1 MTAEKSAVTDKEKS
15 ATPANAG
22 NETDKKAADTK
33 SERDKSTSST
43 DSAQTLSNQA
53 TKPGDSQALQTAGA
67 KPKGD
72 VSPLLGRVEITENKE
87 AKQLNPAAIRKAA
100 DDIQE
105 ATFNR
110 AAWGWGWSKPNPE
123 KVRNILE
130 PMSEADRKRVEDLYA
145 KNNPGHTLRGD
156 LKGKLGAEDY
166 LKLESILNRKDNKSD
181 ESGQVRLALNKL
193 EEASARQDARSGV
206 ITWAVG
212 KVVPGIELM
221 NRYGD
226 SQDSIH
232 RTNAEADIRKS
243 IGALTS
249 TQIKELKET
258 YGQNYKDKDGRPID
272 LEKKLLSDP
281 NMSQATKAALQI
293 LFQGIDKRIGND
305 PEAVQNTLKLA
316 QIGLASKNI
325 DIFKDAMQTAPA
337 DARKQFEQNGGY
349 QQIEKAFSGDD
360 KAMAQTYAEQ
370 GSGNIAYLI
379 EGNNHWYHTNRD
391 EITRLVSTQ
400 ASEIDSRRYTTGK
413 QLSDKNK
420 PPANEEERKSLEF
433 YKKVHEGLTA
443 AGSPRE
449 VALWEHKLMKS
460 ATVITQALESHKE
473 ANFIG
478 YGKNTDRNKL
488 YSSVENMS
496 KDDWNRFKAN
506 PDAELLKFQKA
517 LDTFATGKDSSTLI
531 AMVKEKL
538 TVDDF
543 DKSRNLG
550 RRSVEQTYDDNKTS
564 AGPRIERIFTMTD
577 SERQDYKDNKGG
589 VRDRIDKAIESQTQ
603 PHSTER
609 FAAQRLLKEMMEDKK
624 PDSIDKALLSSM
636 KGENPTSTVKA
647 IEAAIKDNPSMQK
660 QPLSDNDLNAIRHLR
675 GALDKVVQ
683 KAGYGEQYIPTGEF
697 SYATIPGREEEFTQQ
712 LFKTGSMPLELKT
725 DLNRDN
731 QAARFNDILTAS
743 DADKARLLNPNPDAA
758 TKRFQ
763 DAVLGSKEDR
773 EILAFALKQGKL
785 TEADQFRAFVT
796 GKDKSP
802 EELKEML
809 SKMTPEQR
817 QDLANEYFTKYKTL
831 ISSDVIDKVPSQE
844 KFRFR
849 EMLAPTEAHVRQIVL
864 NAREERDKHSSP
876 ADALMSSMWDKSKLG
891 ADEAQAKLDKFVKE
905 HASEIDKLTPE
916 QRKLFFDSLTNY
928 QTALKNYVDSKGA
941 FAETLVDAAITVT
954 AVGGAFFTGG
964 TSLALLGA
972 IGVGGAAFR
981 VGAMKAIEGTDF
993 KDTPENVFRQA
1004 FKGFIAAELGFI
1016 GPQQLGLNGLTKV
1029 GGALAIRTGE
1039 NVVNKLAQTGIA
1051 STLFKGGSEATQ
1063 QLIAKE
1069 LAAVTRQAAI
1079 IGGKESEAIVQRIS
1093 AAALKDGIAPAERA
1107 IFEQAVRNEL
1117 REQVVSGL
1125 RNKLINEGESYLLN
1139 VTAATL
1145 GSVGAEAAATVVG
1158 LEDYQTFWDRA
1169 AGSAVAGLGG
1179 VTVFH
1184 FTFKGAAATFRGAKA
1199 IIGKDANGIFAGEG
1213 TMIRHTD
1220 GSTTEVKT
1228 GEQYRFKK
1236 GDQIVQD
1243 LNAIEKA
1250 PPRAAGEGEKARPV
1264 QQAERP
1270 VQQAERPVQQA
1281 ERPAKEAEPQSEKPA
1296 PREEQAPRE
1305 RIANEGD
1312 KVTPAKLD
1320 EAPKASRID
1329 TPDARPADAG
1339 RKEFI
1344 QEKFKHLTDAERVK
1358 AREAVI
1364 HDLKEVKASTAIK
1377 GADGKPLSAYEKLMA
1392 DPSMSPEQKGRV
1404 LDLLAD
1410 VREHYASYRTPDGKM
1425 LPDQEVNWIHTQG
1438 ELAKVIESAQANKL
1452 TGLETEN
1459 ALIASMFS
1467 DSAKFTETALTKAN
1481 FATHHLDGALAAAEA
1496 LERRGFPADRINA
1509 ITQAIREHQIAPPE
1523 FMGFIYHMT
1532 ISGTLKG
1539 KLAAGAIDQAKFDQ
1553 MKKVLD
1559 DMTVI
1564 GPDNLPRIKQIADV
1578 NNAPLVKNSKGE
1590 WEVAFTPEQR
1600 ELMNLTGN
1608 NHWFVPHD
1616 PRYLADGK
1624 TLDPEFQKLSP
1635 GEQADRISTY
1645 KSSRALIDGDG
1656 IDNYATVGGASK
1668 IVKIRGPETTF
1679 KDKTVWDS
1687 VQSVDTSFNDALK
1700 VMTPEGQRIAQ
1711 ASLAERNRILK
1722 NEETGIKAQMDDWL
1736 RSRGKDPSKD
1746 SIPFYNTELK
1756 YPETTPA
1763 DSARIKEL
1771 QGTKPANATEQVAI
1785 DAEIRSLK
1793 YKGMTEQQIADY
1805 EFAKQI
1811 RDQMTD
1817 FMRMGHRTDGSL
1829 PGRFESSVGARA
1841 EAPKNEA
1848 LHSSEASR
1856 IQKGEYRPRVTNPTE
1871 AEIAAV
1877 RQQIPQLG
1885 KEVSEDFSRAI
1896 TKVRDSW
1903 TDNLAP
1909 KVNRANELAPQVDA
1923 AHKQLQAEIA
1933 KVNATQAEITA
1944 AKADPNHPL
1953 NKQAKLH
1960 ESFNRW
1966 KTAADEHAAL
1976 NLEINTVTNARAQQ
1990 LQTAMDQFTAK
2001 HNLPPVKIAL
2011 SENMHASGG
2020 YTFGEGTITLPRTSL
2035 AEPGGAFNLNRVTF
2049 HEFSH
2054 AAGQDSLIVRDAMRK
2069 AAQEGRGADTDRV
2082 KALYKEA
2089 TGRDL
2094 QDQWLAT
2101 VKKSTDNKPSLTD
2114 AEIKR
2119 AGDLAKS
2126 VKESLTDVAGRS
2138 EELGNTARVLDSKLS
2153 DLRSNAD
2160 GKAVDRAFAEI
2171 LKNGSDNKLAAR
2183 MFGNTPPSDDL
2194 VKAARD
2200 WTLAREGKL
2209 DGPFDQDKARQL
2221 LIAHMEPELARVNA
2235 AHKDLIDRYSNNQL
2249 EREAYALSH
2258 QLDDPSRVAGR
2269 DTSEPS
2275 AIRHR
2280 QEIGNEAADRARVS
2294 PINEKLPE
2302 EIEQGRVN
2310 ALKIMD
2316 QKRPDI
2322 LVANKQ
2328 QVAETM
2334 RLRAKEGIGGK
2345 PGDAHQEDIYK
2356 TMVRRL
2362 DDLQKSGKVS
2372 RDWQI
2377 EPGMIGGAADNA
2389 KADFI
2394 MVNRRTGEI
2403 HILDATANEVKI
2415 NNENGKLS
2423 PLRERGIIPFDPK
2436 AFDMRA
2442 AASDVHS
2449 DVAMANLEKKIDD
2462 VLQDLSKTPSP
2473 LILGDTPFPPT
2484 HTRGTTESQIDDL
2497 KKFKTWL
2504 EKQNNPEL
2512 TAYAREVQAGIT
2524 YLENQAKTKVAS
2536 SVMNDNLAE
2545 TADRVNLR
2553 LALKKVR
2560 DQYTPPALRNQN
2572 QQPIKPPEQKTAVHI
2587 RNKNEAS
2594 IKDGDSNYQFD
2605 PEKVM
2610 KDSINRL
2617 TRRDQLLS
2625 QDELA
2630 KLRKLPGLKGKT
2642 DADIN
2647 KLVKEQ
2653 LYENNRMAGN
2663 RVGDSKHIVLVDDL
2677 AQTLRST
2684 DTARIT
2690 QPRVEATAPQAAKR
2704 AEVDLVIKYAT
2715 DAGAAPKDVDSLVS
2729 DSKAIWDA
2737 YELPKT
2743 LEAAQPKEVRDFFD
2757 IVIDEKA
2764 GSWSPAQKA
2773 LMEKLRT
2780 AYQNGDPAAA
2790 NFLAR
2795 VLR

>member
-1 MTAEKSAVTDKEKS
+1 MVVESGSHNFMTAEKSAVTDKEKS
-15 ATPANAG
+15 VTPANAG

-43 DSAQTLSNQA
+43 DSAQTLSNHA

-72 VSPLLGRVEITENKE
+72 VSPLLGKVEITENKE

-130 PMSEADRKRVEDLYA
+130 PMTEADRKRVEDLYA

-156 LKGKLGAEDY
+156 LKSKLGSEDY

-206 ITWAVG
+206 IIWAVG
-212 KVVPGIELM
+212 KVVPGIEMM

-232 RTNAEADIRKS
+232 RNNAEADIRKS

-249 TQIKELKET
+249 SQIKELKEA

-281 NMSQATKAALQI
+281 NMSQATKAALHI
-293 LFQGIDKRIGND
+293 LFQGIDKRTGND
-305 PEAVQNTLKLA
+305 PDAVQNTLKLA

-337 DARKQFEQNGGY
+337 EARKQFEQNGGY
-349 QQIEKAFSGDD
+349 QQIDKAFSGDD

-370 GSGNIAYLI
+370 GSGNLAYLI

-413 QLSDKNK
+413 ELNDKNK
-420 PPANEEERKSLEF
+420 LPTNEEERKSLEF
-433 YKKVHEGLTA
+433 YKKVNEGLKA

-449 VALWEHKLMKS
+449 VALWENKLMKS

-543 DKSRNLG
+543 EKSRNLG

-564 AGPRIERIFTMTD
+564 AGPRIERIFTMTA

-603 PHSTER
+603 PNSTER
-609 FAAQRLLKEMMEDKK
+609 FAAQRLLKEMMDGKK
-624 PDSIDKALLSSM
+624 TDSIDKALLSAL

-647 IEAAIKDNPSMQK
+647 IETAIKENPSLLK
-660 QPLSDNDLNAIRHLR
+660 QPLSDSDKNSMSHLR
-675 GALDKVVQ
+675 NALDRIVD
-683 KAGYGEQYIPTGEF
+683 KAGYGEQYVPTGEF
-697 SYATIPGREEEFTQQ
+697 SYATIPGRQEEFAQQ
-712 LFKTGSMPLELKT
+712 LFKTGAMPLELKM

-731 QAARFNDILTAS
+731 QSARFNDILTAS
-743 DADKARLLNPNPDAA
+743 DADKARLLNSNPDAA

-796 GKDKSP
+796 GKEKSP
-802 EELKEML
+802 EELKDML

-831 ISSDVIDKVPSQE
+831 ISADLIDKVPSQE

-864 NAREERDKHSSP
+864 DAREERDKHSSP
-876 ADALMSSMWDKSKLG
+876 ADALMSRMWDKSKLG

-916 QRKLFFDSLTNY
+916 QRKIFFDSLNNY

-993 KDTPENVFRQA
+993 KDTPENILRQA
-1004 FKGFIAAELGFI
+1004 FKGFVAAELGFI
-1016 GPQQLGLNGLTKV
+1016 GPQQLGLNGLTRV

-1051 STLFKGGSEATQ
+1051 NSLFKSGTEVTQ

-1069 LAAVTRQAAI
+1069 LAAVSRQAAI

-1093 AAALKDGIAPAERA
+1093 AAALKDGVAPAERA
-1107 IFEQAVRNEL
+1107 LFEQAVRNEL
-1117 REQVVSGL
+1117 KEQVVTGL

-1139 VTAATL
+1139 VTAATM
-1145 GSVGAEAAATVVG
+1145 GSVGAEAAATIIG
-1158 LEDYQTFWDRA
+1158 LEDYKTFWDRA
-1169 AGSAVAGLGG
+1169 AGSAAAGLGG

-1199 IIGKDANGIFAGEG
+1199 IIGKDANGLFAGEG
-1213 TMIRHTD
+1213 TMIRHAD

-1243 LNAIEKA
+1243 LNAVEKA
-1250 PPRAAGEGEKARPV
+1250 PGKVAGEPERARPA
-1264 QQAERP
+1264 QE
-1270 VQQAERPVQQA
+1270 A
-1281 ERPAKEAEPQSEKPA
+1281 ERPAKLAEQQAEKPAAKDEPA
-1296 PREEQAPRE
+1296 PRERVAQ
-1305 RIANEGD
+1305 EGD
-1312 KVTPAKLD
+1312 KVTPAKVD

-1329 TPDARPADAG
+1329 TPDARPSDTG

-1364 HDLKEVKASTAIK
+1364 HDLKEVKASTTIK

-1392 DPSMSPEQKGRV
+1392 DPSMSPEQKTRV

-1496 LERRGFPADRINA
+1496 LERRGFPPDRINA

-1539 KLAAGAIDQAKFDQ
+1539 KLAAGVIDQAKFDQ

-1590 WEVAFTPEQR
+1590 WEVAFTAEQR

-1624 TLDPEFQKLSP
+1624 TLDPEFQRLSP
-1635 GEQADRISTY
+1635 GEQAERISTY
-1645 KSSRALIDGDG
+1645 KSSRALVDGDG

-1736 RSRGKDPSKD
+1736 RSKGKDPSKE

-1771 QGTKPANATEQVAI
+1771 QGAKPANAAEQAAI

-1848 LHSSEASR
+1848 INTGEASK
-1856 IQKGEYRPRVTNPTE
+1856 IQKGEYRPRTANPTE
-1871 AEIAAV
+1871 AEITAV
-1877 RQQIPQLG
+1877 RQQLPHLG
-1885 KEVSEDFSRAI
+1885 KEVSEDFGKAMSN
-1896 TKVRDSW
+1896 VRDAW
-1903 TDNLAP
+1903 TENLAP

-1933 KVNATQAEITA
+1933 KVNATQAEINA
-1944 AKADPNHPL
+1944 AKVDPNHRL
-1953 NKQAKLH
+1953 NKQAAIH
-1960 ESFNRW
+1960 ESFNKW

-1976 NLEINTVTNARAQQ
+1976 KLEINSVTNARAQQ
-1990 LQTAMDQFTAK
+1990 LQAAMDQFTAK

-2035 AEPGGAFNLNRVTF
+2035 AEAGGAFNLNKTTF
-2049 HEFSH
+2049 HELSH

-2069 AAQEGRGADTDRV
+2069 AVQEGRGADTDRV

-2094 QDQWLAT
+2094 QDDWLNA
-2101 VKKSTDNKPSLTD
+2101 VKKSADNKPAMTD

-2126 VKESLTDVAGRS
+2126 VKESLTDVASRS
-2138 EELGNTARVLDSKLS
+2138 EELGNTARVLDSKIS

-2171 LKNGSDNKLAAR
+2171 LNNQSDNKLASR

-2209 DGPFDQDKARQL
+2209 DGQFDQEKARQL
-2221 LIAHMEPELARVNA
+2221 LLAHLEPELNRVNA

-2249 EREAYALSH
+2249 EREASALSH
-2258 QLDDPSRVAGR
+2258 RLDDPNRVAGR

-2275 AIRHR
+2275 AIRPR
-2280 QEIGNEAADRARVS
+2280 QETAAEAGDRARVS
-2294 PINEKLPE
+2294 SINEKLPE

-2310 ALKIMD
+2310 ALKTME
-2316 QKRPDI
+2316 QKRADI
-2322 LVANKQ
+2322 LVANRQ

-2356 TMVRRL
+2356 TLVRRL

-2394 MVNRRTGEI
+2394 MVNKRTGEI

-2436 AFDMRA
+2436 AFDVRA

-2449 DVAMANLEKKIDD
+2449 DVAMANLEKKIDH
-2462 VLQDLSKTPSP
+2462 VLQDLSKTPSA
-2473 LILGDTPFPPT
+2473 LVLGDTPFPPT
-2484 HTRGTTESQIDDL
+2484 HTRGATESQIDDL

-2536 SVMNDNLAE
+2536 SAMNENLAE
-2545 TADRVNLR
+2545 TADRVNMR

-2572 QQPIKPPEQKTAVHI
+2572 QQPIKPPEQKTAVHV
-2587 RNKNEAS
+2587 RSKNEAS

-2617 TRRDQLLS
+2617 TRKDQLLS

-2630 KLRKLPGLKGKT
+2630 KLRKLPGLKTKS
-2642 DADIN
+2642 DAEIN

-2653 LYENNRMAGN
+2653 LYENNRMAGS

-2677 AQTLRST
+2677 AQTLRGT
-2684 DTARIT
+2684 ETARIT
-2690 QPRVEATAPQAAKR
+2690 QPRVEAAPQAAKR
-2704 AEVDLVIKYAT
+2704 ADIDVVTKYAT
-2715 DAGAAPKDVDSLVS
+2715 DTGATPKDVDSLVS

-2737 YELPKT
+2737 YELPKS
-2743 LEAAQPKEVRDFFD
+2743 LDAAQPKEIKDFFD
-2757 IVIDEKA
+2757 IVIDEKSA
-2764 GSWSPAQKA
+2764 SWSPAQKA

-2795 VLR
+2795 ILK